1 MTKGIEFRET
11 FGPGKCSKCGIYIE
25 DDVRMFVA
33 INLTGRPSLV
43 KDQLG
48 RATGLQPVGR
58 RFDPYQLH
66 QFESAGTLLLYYG

>member
-11 FGPGKCSKCGIYIE
+11 FGPGKCSKCSIYIE

-43 KDQLG
+43 KDQL
-48 RATGLQPVGR
+48 VMI
-58 RFDPYQLH
+58 DPEFCENCH
-66 QFESAGTLLLYYG
+66 EKFKA